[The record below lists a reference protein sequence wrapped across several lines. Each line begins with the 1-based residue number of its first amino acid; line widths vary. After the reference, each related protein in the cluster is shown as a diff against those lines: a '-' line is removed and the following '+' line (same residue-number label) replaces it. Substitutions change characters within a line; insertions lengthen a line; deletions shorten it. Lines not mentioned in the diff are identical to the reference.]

1 MSESGGAGTS
11 KKPGVKLPA
20 PDEPWIAVVD
30 TVVED
35 MRPTFLANGRT
46 PEQLE
51 AMDTEI
57 RYHVT
62 QVIIPQLRTMLS
74 AASKKFM
81 ERDGRRVQAEL
92 QNLERYEASLV
103 WEIKRREDAQRHDRQ
118 FAEMKRNS
126 WVPRAAIGIS
136 LLSLLLSTYVA
147 LFK

>member
-1 MSESGGAGTS
+1 M
-11 KKPGVKLPA
+11 
-20 PDEPWIAVVD
+20 D